1 MAVRAICTRKDS
13 KECFGTLRITTN
25 KKEGILPNFRKDQNT
40 FVFLLLRM
48 TRNPAL
54 IIEQPLFRMN
64 TMLRNQIVKVFT
76 KHININEASE
86 RSKNCK

>member
-1 MAVRAICTRKDS
+1 
-13 KECFGTLRITTN
+13 
-25 KKEGILPNFRKDQNT
+25 
-40 FVFLLLRM
+40 
-48 TRNPAL
+48 
-54 IIEQPLFRMN
+54 MN